1 MILHNVHILQDGIL
15 KKVDMEI
22 QGEKIEKIA
31 EEIPGDGINLK
42 GCYCMPGLCDIHVH
56 FRSPGYEAKETIK
69 TGSLSAAKGGFT
81 TVFLMPNLNPV
92 PDNLEHLK
100 VEEDLIRKEAV
111 IECIPYGSVTVG
123 EKSEE
128 VSDIEHLKEHTR
140 YFSDD
145 GVGFSNHDVLREAL
159 LKIKK
164 YNLFIASHA
173 EDKVYKTKREG
184 EYLAVEK
191 EINLAKEINVPY
203 HFCHMSTKESFSFI
217 RQAQKEGYRITCEV
231 TPHHLFLN
239 EEDIKNNPNF
249 KMNPP
254 LRTKED
260 QEETIKA
267 LLDHTASVIATDH
280 APHTKEEK
288 SRPYEKCPNGIIGL
302 ETSAPLVYTYLV
314 KTKKATLKDME
325 DWMSNN
331 PRTLMGLEKITI
343 KEGARADLC
352 FLDIEHEHT
361 YEASEILSK
370 GENSPFIG
378 KSLYGFNVMTLYKG
392 KIVYR
397 KENI

>member
-1 MILHNVHILQDGIL
+1 
-15 KKVDMEI
+15 
-22 QGEKIEKIA
+22 
-31 EEIPGDGINLK
+31 
-42 GCYCMPGLCDIHVH
+42 
-56 FRSPGYEAKETIK
+56 
-69 TGSLSAAKGGFT
+69 
-81 TVFLMPNLNPV
+81 
-92 PDNLEHLK
+92 
-100 VEEDLIRKEAV
+100 
-111 IECIPYGSVTVG
+111 
-123 EKSEE
+123 
-128 VSDIEHLKEHTR
+128 
-140 YFSDD
+140 
-145 GVGFSNHDVLREAL
+145 
-159 LKIKK
+159 
-164 YNLFIASHA
+164 
-173 EDKVYKTKREG
+173 
-184 EYLAVEK
+184 
-191 EINLAKEINVPY
+191 
-203 HFCHMSTKESFSFI
+203 
-217 RQAQKEGYRITCEV
+217 
-231 TPHHLFLN
+231 
-239 EEDIKNNPNF
+239 
-249 KMNPP
+249 MNPP

-302 ETSAPLVYTYLV
+302 ETSVPLVYTYLV

-331 PRTLMGLEKITI
+331 PRTLMGLKKITI

-378 KSLYGFNVMTLYKG
+378 RSLYGFNVMTLYKG